1 MVYMAFNMIGNIIC
15 GSKSMEYEKM
25 DKKYTNDSKDIVG
38 EMLNYVIQSGPIDKN
53 YQPVTDIE

>member
-1 MVYMAFNMIGNIIC
+1 MIGNIIC